1 MRHTLI
7 LLALLLGVI
16 SAQSQLAAD
25 QQARIDSLFQQFT
38 EEGSPGASLGV
49 VQNGSLI
56 YSKGYGLANVEYDIL
71 NTPRTVF
78 HMASVSKQF
87 TAFAMVLLQDQGKLS
102 LDDEVRTHI
111 PELPDFGERITIR
124 HLIHHISGLRDQW
137 NLLAM
142 AGWRLDDV
150 ITVDHIMKL
159 VTRQESL
166 NFSPGEQYLYCNT
179 GYTLMAEIVRRVTEK
194 PYGEWMQEMVFSP
207 LGMDNTLFYEDHEQ
221 IVPNRAYSYY
231 QSPDGLKKSVLSYAN
246 AGATSL
252 FTTVEDMAKW
262 AANFREPVVGSP
274 ALMDTMA
281 QQGILTNGDTID
293 YAFGQLVMTY
303 KGVKRIGHG
312 GADAGYRTYFGRF
325 PGTDY
330 DVIVLS
336 NLANGNPMGLA
347 MQVSDILL
355 ADQITEPAEVSEP
368 QTEVSATRTFIDMPV
383 RKLKRYTG
391 QYYFKDVGIAMTTR
405 MEGDSLYLKQ
415 EWNGNEYAIAPASD
429 SIFGIPADETV
440 TFVFQAF
447 DDGKPQ
453 QIEVRQAGNVFKGLR
468 QKEDNTID
476 LSAYTGRYYSRE
488 LETYYT
494 LEVKDDQLKAT
505 HQRHPDFDIQIREA
519 DEGTS
524 DRWFFSQVAFTR
536 DDADKV
542 NGMKVS
548 CGRVLD
554 LWFKR
559 VD

>member
-1 MRHTLI
+1 MRLTL
-7 LLALLLGVI
+7 LVFACFLWVAPSQGQL
-16 SAQSQLAAD
+16 SADLQN
-25 QQARIDSLFQQFT
+25 RIDSLFLHLT
-38 EEGSPGASLGV
+38 EDGSPGASIGV
-49 VQNGSLI
+49 VQHGELI
-56 YSKGYGLANVEYDIL
+56 YAKGFGLANVEYDIP
-71 NTPRTVF
+71 NTPQTIF

-87 TAFAMVLLQDQGKLS
+87 TAFTMVLLQDEGKLS

-111 PELPDFGERITIR
+111 PELPDFGEKITIR
-124 HLIHHISGLRDQW
+124 HLIHHTSGLRDQW

-159 VTRQESL
+159 VGRQEAL
-166 NFSPGEQYLYCNT
+166 NFSPGERYLYCNT
-179 GYTLMAEIVRRVTEK
+179 GYTLMAEIVRRVTGQS
-194 PYGEWMQEMVFSP
+194 YGEWMQETVFEP
-207 LGMDNTLFYEDHEQ
+207 LGMENTLFYEDHEQ
-221 IVPNRAYSYY
+221 IVPNRAYSYH

-262 AANFREPVVGSP
+262 AGNFRNPVVGTP
-274 ALMDTMA
+274 ALMDMMA
-281 QQGILTNGDTID
+281 QRGILNSGDTID
-293 YAFGQLVMTY
+293 YAFGQIVIDY
-303 KGVKRIGHG
+303 KGLQRIGHG

-325 PGTDY
+325 PTTDY

-355 ADQITEPAEVSEP
+355 ADHITEPADSPEEK
-368 QTEVSATRTFIDMPV
+368 TENSSKWAFVDMPV
-383 RKLKRYTG
+383 RKLK
-391 QYYFKDVGIAMTTR
+391 QYAGEFYFKDVGITMTTR

-415 EWNGNEYAIAPASD
+415 EWNGIEYAIAPASD
-429 SIFGIPADETV
+429 SIFGIPNDESV
-440 TFVFQAF
+440 TFVFQSF
-447 DDGKPQ
+447 DNGVPQ

-468 QKEDNTID
+468 QKVGQAPD
-476 LSAYTGRYYSRE
+476 LSQYAGTYYSPE

-494 LEVKDDQLKAT
+494 LGVEENRLKAT

-524 DRWFFSQVAFTR
+524 NRWFFSQIAFTR
-536 DDADKV
+536 DDAGSV

-554 LWFKR
+554 LWFER